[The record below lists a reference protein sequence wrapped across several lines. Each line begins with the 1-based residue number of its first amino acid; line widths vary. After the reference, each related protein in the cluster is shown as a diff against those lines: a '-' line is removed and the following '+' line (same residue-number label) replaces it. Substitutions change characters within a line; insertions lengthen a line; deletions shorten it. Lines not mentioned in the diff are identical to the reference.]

1 MKRRTVHVIFGAAAV
16 ACAAFSLFNVAA
28 LSRAERVNRAI
39 AQANPTDTN
48 LSAPEARF
56 AQALALA
63 RAGKVDDAIKAYKE
77 QAQGKRADLRLAA
90 LYNLGNLYMR
100 EANKETTDES
110 TPPLPLIEL
119 AKQSYRDVL
128 RSDPGFWDARYNLER
143 ALWLAP
149 EVEDPIL
156 DVEEI
161 PDAED
166 RTMSTLPGAR
176 LELP

>member
-1 MKRRTVHVIFGAAAV
+1 MKRRTVHALFGTAAAAFAAV
-16 ACAAFSLFNVAA
+16 AAFQVLE
-28 LSRAERVNRAI
+28 LYRAGRVNRAI
-39 AQANPTDTN
+39 AVATAEAPVPA
-48 LSAPEARF
+48 APEARF
-56 AQALALA
+56 AHAAALAK
-63 RAGKVDDAIKAYKE
+63 AGQVDAAIKAYKE
-77 QAQGKRADLRLAA
+77 LVQGKRADLRLAA
-90 LYNLGNLYMR
+90 LYNLGNLYLR
-100 EANKETTDES
+100 EASRDATDDS
-110 TPPLPLIEL
+110 TPALPLIEL
-119 AKQSYRDVL
+119 AKQSYRDLL

-156 DVEEI
+156 DVEDI